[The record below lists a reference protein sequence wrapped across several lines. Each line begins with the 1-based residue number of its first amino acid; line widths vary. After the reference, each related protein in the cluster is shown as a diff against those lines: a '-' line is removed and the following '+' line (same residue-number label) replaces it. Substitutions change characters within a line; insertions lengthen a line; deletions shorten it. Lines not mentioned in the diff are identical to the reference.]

1 MFMGFVNATSHGCRS
16 VPYDIYEFA
25 QLVNAFLPSS
35 IIAEDG
41 VQIELLPFRGKDA
54 SQTACKLVQV
64 IQTILTN
71 RTGGKDR
78 YREAADVGRPKPSK
92 PVGLALMH
100 APCLPA
106 QHKRPREE
114 S

>member
-16 VPYDIYEFA
+16 VPYDIYELA
-25 QLVNAFLPSS
+25 ELVDALLPSS

-41 VQIELLPFRGKDA
+41 VQIELLLLRGKDA

-78 YREAADVGRPKPSK
+78 YREAADVGRPKQSK
-92 PVGLALMH
+92 PVSLALMD
-100 APCLPA
+100 APFLPA